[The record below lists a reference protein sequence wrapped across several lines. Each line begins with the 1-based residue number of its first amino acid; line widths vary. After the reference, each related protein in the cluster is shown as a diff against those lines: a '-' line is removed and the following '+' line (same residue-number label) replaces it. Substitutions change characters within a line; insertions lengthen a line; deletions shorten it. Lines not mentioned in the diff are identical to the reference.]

1 MKVVLI
7 RPPKYMIEGTPD
19 IPVIPPLGVALIA
32 ATLKKE
38 CHSVSIIDAIA
49 ESPEKYHHENIPIN
63 SNKVPKGCRL
73 ITKGLSFSE
82 IAERVSPDTDVIGLS
97 CMFSINWPC
106 DRALISYLHERFPKA
121 VIIAGGESVTGM
133 AEQCL
138 IQTNGLTACILG
150 EGEETTV
157 DLLDAIANNRALEFV
172 SGIAYKSDSGM
183 IVKTKKRDRIRNI
196 NDVPYPAWELL
207 PIKNY
212 QRHPVIPGE
221 TPRITLSILATRGCP
236 YECTFCTSPD
246 MWGTR
251 YFMRKPE
258 MVVDEIEFA
267 KNNFGATNFEFFDLT
282 AIIQKR
288 WIIEFA
294 KLLIA
299 RDLNITWKIPA
310 GTRSEA
316 IDEEVTYWLKKSGCY
331 FITYAPE
338 SGSPRLLELIKKKVS
353 LENILESMRYAKKHG
368 MIVYINMIM
377 GLPDETHLDVWKTFW
392 FLLKC
397 RYYGI
402 DEMPFALFRP
412 YPGSA
417 LFDRL
422 VREGKIQVDNDDY
435 VIDSLFII
443 DTLTEHEYYNSNIH
457 PFWYKIYMALTYVAF
472 YGLDYIKNP
481 ARIMRMIRNI
491 SEKKYDTELER
502 KIVFPAK
509 KMANPA

>member
-1 MKVVLI
+1 MKIVLI

-19 IPVIPPLGVALIA
+19 IPAIPPLGVALIA
-32 ATLKKE
+32 GVLKKE
-38 CHSVSIIDAIA
+38 NHVVSIIDAIA
-49 ESPEKYHHENIPIN
+49 EAQDQYQHENIPVY
-63 SNKVPKGCRL
+63 SNRIPQGYRL
-73 ITKGLSFSE
+73 ITKGLSFAD
-82 IAERVSPDTDVIGLS
+82 IAQKIPHDVNVIGVS

-106 DRALISYLHERFPKA
+106 DRALINYLKQHFPNA
-121 VIIAGGESVTGM
+121 TIIAGGESITGM

-138 IQTNGLTACILG
+138 LQTKGLTACVLG
-150 EGEETTV
+150 EGEETIV
-157 DLLDAIANNRALEFV
+157 DLVNTLENHESLEKV
-172 SGIAYKSDSGM
+172 NGIIYRSENGE
-183 IVKTKKRDRIRNI
+183 IVKTKKRERIRNV
-196 NDVPYPAWELL
+196 NDVPFPAWELL
-207 PIKNY
+207 PIGNY
-212 QRHPVIPGE
+212 QRHTVIPNE
-221 TPRITLSILATRGCP
+221 VPRITLSILATRGCP

-251 YFMRKPE
+251 YFMRKPAI
-258 MVVDEIEFA
+258 VVDEIEYA
-267 KNNFGATNFEFFDLT
+267 KKNFGATNFEFFDLT

-294 KLLIA
+294 KLLVE
-299 RDLNITWKIPA
+299 RQLNITWKIPA

-316 IDEEVTYWLKKSGCY
+316 IDEEVAYWLKQSGCY

-338 SGSPRLLELIKKKVS
+338 SGSPRLLNLIKKKVS
-353 LENILESMRYAKKHG
+353 LDNIMLSMRYAKKQE
-368 MIVYINMIM
+368 MIVYINMIL

-397 RYYGI
+397 RYYGV

-422 VREGKIQVDNDDY
+422 LKENKIQVENDDY

-443 DTLTEHEYYNSNIH
+443 DTLTEHQYYNSNIH
-457 PFWYKIYMALTYVAF
+457 PFWYKVYMTLAYTAF

-481 ARIMRMIRNI
+481 TKILRMIRNI

-502 KIVFPAK
+502 KLVFPAK
-509 KMANPA
+509 KVVSTV

>member
-1 MKVVLI
+1 
-7 RPPKYMIEGTPD
+7 MIEGTPD

-32 ATLKKE
+32 GILKKE
-38 CHSVSIIDAIA
+38 KHSVTIIDAIA
-49 ESPEKYHHENIPIN
+49 ESPDQYQHENIPVN
-63 SNKVPKGCRL
+63 SDRVPKGYRL

-82 IAERVSPDTDVIGLS
+82 IANSIPSDVNVIGIS

-106 DRALISYLHERFPKA
+106 DRALIAFLDARFPDA
-121 VIIAGGESVTGM
+121 LIVGGGESITGM

-138 IQTNGLTACILG
+138 TQTNGLDVCVLG
-150 EGEETTV
+150 EGEETIV
-157 DLLDAIANNRALEFV
+157 DLLNAIEERKPIESVN
-172 SGIAYKSDSGM
+172 GIAFKDQDGK
-183 IVKTKKRDRIRNI
+183 IIKTKKRERIRNV
-196 NDVPYPAWELL
+196 NDVPFPAWELL
-207 PIKNY
+207 PISNY

-258 MVVDEIEFA
+258 VVVAEIEYA
-267 KNNFGATNFEFFDLT
+267 NNNFGATNFEFFDLT
-282 AIIQKR
+282 AIIQKK

-294 KLLIA
+294 KLLVE
-299 RDLNITWKIPA
+299 RNLNVTWKIPA

-316 IDEEVTYWLKKSGCY
+316 IDEEVAYWLKKSGCY

-353 LENILESMRYAKKHG
+353 LKNIMESMRYAKKQG

-377 GLPDETHLDVWKTFW
+377 GLPDETHLDIWKTLW
-392 FLLKC
+392 FLIKC
-397 RYYGI
+397 RYYGV

-422 VREGKIQVDNDDY
+422 AQEGKIQVDNDDY

-443 DTLTEHEYYNSNIH
+443 DTLTEHQYYNSNIH
-457 PFWYKIYMALTYVAF
+457 PFWYKVYMALTYVAF

-481 ARIMRMIRNI
+481 SRVMRMIRNI

-502 KIVFPAK
+502 KLISPAK
-509 KMANPA
+509 KVVSPA

>member
-7 RPPKYMIEGTPD
+7 RPPKYMIDGTPD
-19 IPVIPPLGVALIA
+19 IPVIPPLGIALIA
-32 ATLKKE
+32 GVLKQE
-38 CHSVSIIDAIA
+38 GYNVSVIDAIA
-49 ESPEKYHHENIPIN
+49 EAPHSYQQENIPVY
-63 SNKVPKGCRL
+63 SNRIPQGYRL
-73 ITKGLSFSE
+73 ITKGLSFAE
-82 IAERVSPDTDVIGLS
+82 IAAKVPNDVSVIGLS

-106 DRALISYLHERFPKA
+106 DRALANYLKERFPNA
-121 VIIAGGESVTGM
+121 ILIAGGESTTGM

-138 IQTNGLTACILG
+138 LQTNGLTACVLG
-150 EGEETTV
+150 EGEETIV
-157 DLLDAIANNRALEFV
+157 DLLKAVSTGNQLTEVNGIVFKNEQGAIIRTA
-172 SGIAYKSDSGM
+172 
-183 IVKTKKRDRIRNI
+183 KRERIRKV
-196 NDVPYPAWELL
+196 NDVPFPAWELL
-207 PIKNY
+207 PISSY
-212 QRHPVIPGE
+212 QTHTVIPGE
-221 TPRITLSILATRGCP
+221 KPRITLSILATRGCP

-258 MVVDEIEFA
+258 VVVAEIEYA

-282 AIIQKR
+282 AIVQKR

-294 KLLIA
+294 KLIVERKL
-299 RDLNITWKIPA
+299 DITWKIPA

-316 IDEEVTYWLKKSGCY
+316 IDEEVAYWLKQSGCY

-338 SGSPRLLELIKKKVS
+338 SGSPRLLDLIKKKVS
-353 LENILESMRYAKKHG
+353 LSSIMQSMRYAKKQK

-397 RYYGI
+397 KYYGV

-417 LFDRL
+417 LFNRL
-422 VREGKIQVDNDDY
+422 LSEHKIQVDNDDY

-443 DTLTEHEYYNSNIH
+443 DTLTEHQYYNSNIS
-457 PFWYKIYMALTYVAF
+457 PFWYKIYLTLAYTAF
-472 YGLDYIKNP
+472 YGLDYVKNP
-481 ARIMRMIRNI
+481 TRIVRMLRNI
-491 SEKKYDTELER
+491 SDKKYDSELE
-502 KIVFPAK
+502 KKLSFPAK
-509 KMANPA
+509 RVAVQA